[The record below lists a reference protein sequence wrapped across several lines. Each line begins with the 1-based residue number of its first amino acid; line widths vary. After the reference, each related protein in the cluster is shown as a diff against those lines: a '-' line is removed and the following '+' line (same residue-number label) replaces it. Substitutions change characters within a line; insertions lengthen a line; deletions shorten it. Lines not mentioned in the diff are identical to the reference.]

1 MKTSQ
6 AELKLH
12 NPFFP
17 FNPSSPDFAFNGPHL
32 YPSQRPCLCRP
43 AKQMWFC
50 LFLSP
55 LTSLKGWLSLLARF
69 TPFREEHTRHQVAV
83 TTPSSG
89 SPPVIKQ
96 EQRII
101 HRRERGLFSSQADT
115 CSFKT
120 LDCRSLSR
128 QRRTHNSNGSRSR
141 RKRDFR
147 TRHIHCTMLWSRSSE
162 IWLNWTFPTLADS
175 WLKFEDTITYEKI
188 EGPLSFTFNSV
199 CVSYR
204 LLHSHKVTEV
214 ALPSLPCETWLTC

>member
-162 IWLNWTFPTLADS
+162 IWLNWTFPKRCFGWLLA
-175 WLKFEDTITYEKI
+175 KI
-188 EGPLSFTFNSV
+188 RRHYYLWKNRRATE
-199 CVSYR
+199 
-204 LLHSHKVTEV
+204 LHFQ
-214 ALPSLPCETWLTC
+214 